1 MQVDADTALE
11 TISVYVPAKLDDEVG
26 HCAIRLFICD
36 VVSMCVFQAVEH
48 WDIARVLDRLDVD
61 AAWGYVKTCK
71 RYAGVLTDELA
82 VSGWTCVLVSV
93 LSII

>member
-1 MQVDADTALE
+1 M
-11 TISVYVPAKLDDEVG
+11 G

-82 VSGWTCVLVSV
+82 VSGWTCVHVSV
-93 LSII
+93 FGDYLIVSFVIRQSSVCGYLTGEWRIS